1 MKNSVAVAFTD
12 NFIIVDSH
20 HVYFENGIETLPK
33 HENLN
38 AIYWNN
44 GSGTVEQKNGSTED
58 DMFDESKYDEYVAPY
73 VEQWER
79 EIARLKAV
87 EEERIAKEARQEA
100 ESAAANDIVEV
111 TIRHERN
118 RRLLESDHLMLPDY
132 PIDEETRQAI
142 IAYRQALRNLPEQ
155 DGWPENVQWPICP
168 VKIAA
173 N

>member
-12 NFIIVDSH
+12 NFIIVDSQ
-20 HVYFENGIETLPK
+20 HVYFENGIETLPE
-33 HENLN
+33 HENII

-44 GSGTVEQKNGSTED
+44 GSGTVERKNGSTED

-87 EEERIAKEARQEA
+87 EEERIAEEA
-100 ESAAANDIVEV
+100 EAATNNAKNNIES
-111 TIRHERN
+111 IARHKRN
-118 RRLLESDHLMLPDY
+118 RKLLESDRLMLPDY
-132 PIDEETRQAI
+132 PINEETRQAV
-142 IAYRQALRNLPEQ
+142 IAYRQALRDLPEQ
-155 DGWPENVQWPICP
+155 EGWPENFKWPICP
-168 VKIAA
+168 VEIAV